1 MYALV
6 GDEKGSGMSGERIER
21 SIEEGVSVE
30 VNGRRDR
37 RRTASRMVGWK
48 GPP

>member
-1 MYALV
+1 MSP
-6 GDEKGSGMSGERIER
+6 GEEKGSEMSGDNMDG
-21 SIEEGVSVE
+21 STGEGVSTE
-30 VNGRRDR
+30 RNGGRER